1 MGGTTVRKGI
11 VALMLIAVTGLLAG
25 CLGSSGGDT
34 DEQGGKITLTLWHQ
48 EQPPNRVKAFGKV
61 IDKFNASQDKYVVK
75 QQVQN
80 WEDIYQKATS
90 AIQAQKGPDL
100 QFAIPDFTT
109 AMKPTGAVQPVDD
122 IVDELDSEHK
132 FLPSAVQPYTYE
144 NHTWAVPVFGMV
156 QMLWYRKDLFR
167 KAGLDPDAPPK
178 TWDELMADAQK
189 LTGNGT
195 YGIGIP
201 SSKHLYTDQE
211 IYSFMT
217 TNGGKDLFDE
227 NGKVR
232 FDTPENVKTF
242 DFYTQLSKFSPKG
255 SNSWTWAEPQAALNN
270 GTLAM
275 AIEKGQF
282 LGPFTKE
289 SGRPAK
295 DLGVAPIPVAPGGE
309 RGSIYYSNAVM
320 LMTKDPKKKEAA
332 KAFLAFLFEP
342 DNYATW
348 LLAEPGLFLPVTEDG
363 DSPAWRDSKVLKQ
376 YPDAVEEMLEQS
388 NHGALFGFTGDKV
401 SPAIG
406 KISAEN
412 MLSQV
417 VQQAVVRKEDPKA
430 AVQSG
435 QKMMEDAAEKAR

>member
-1 MGGTTVRKGI
+1 MTVRRGI
-11 VALMLIAVTGLLAG
+11 VALMLIAVTGGLAG

-34 DEQGGKITLTLWHQ
+34 EEQGGKITLTLWHQ
-48 EQPPNRVKAFGKV
+48 EQPPNRVKQFGEV

-109 AMKPTGAVQPVDD
+109 AMKPTGAVQPVED
-122 IVDELDSEHK
+122 IVDELDAEHQ
-132 FLPSAVQPYTYE
+132 FLPSAVQPYKYDD
-144 NHTWAVPVFGMV
+144 HTWAVPVFGMV

-189 LTGNGT
+189 LTGDGK

-217 TNGGKDLFDE
+217 TNGGKDLFDDS
-227 NGKVR
+227 GKVR

-242 DFYTQLSKFSPKG
+242 DFYAKLAKFSPKG

-295 DLGVAPIPVAPGGE
+295 DLGVAPIPQAPGGE
-309 RGSIYYSNAVM
+309 RGSIYYSNAAM

-332 KAFLAFLFEP
+332 KAFLKFLFEP

-363 DSPAWRDSKVLKQ
+363 DSSAWRDSKVLKQ
-376 YPDAVEEMLEQS
+376 YPDAVDLMLDQS
-388 NHGALFGFTGDKV
+388 KHGALFGFTGDKV

-430 AVQSG
+430 AVEAG
-435 QKMMEDAAEKAR
+435 QKMMEAAAEKAR

>member
-1 MGGTTVRKGI
+1 MTLRRGI
-11 VALMLIAVTGLLAG
+11 VALALLALAALLPG
-25 CLGSSGGDT
+25 CLGSSGDDT
-34 DEQGGKITLTLWHQ
+34 TEGGKITLTLWHQ
-48 EQPPNRVKAFGKV
+48 EQPPNRVKQFGEV

-80 WEDIYQKATS
+80 WEDIYQKAAS
-90 AIQAQKGPDL
+90 AIQAGKGPDI

-109 AMKPTGAVQPVDD
+109 AIKPTGAVQPVDD
-122 IVDELDSEHK
+122 IVDEIGGDHG
-132 FLPSAVQPYTYE
+132 FLPSAVQPYKYDG
-144 NHTWAVPVFGMV
+144 HTWAVPVFGMV
-156 QMLWYRKDLFR
+156 QMLWYRKDLFE
-167 KAGLDPDAPPK
+167 KAGLDPNAPPK
-178 TWDELMADAQK
+178 TWDELLADAQK
-189 LTGNGT
+189 LTGDGK
-195 YGIGIP
+195 YGIGVP

-217 TNGGKDLFDE
+217 TNGGKDLFDGS
-227 NGKVR
+227 GKVT
-232 FDTPENVKTF
+232 FDTPQNVKTF
-242 DFYTQLSKFSPKG
+242 DFYSKLSKFSPKG
-255 SNSWTWAEPQAALNN
+255 SNSWTWAEPQAAFNN

-282 LGPFTKE
+282 LGPFTEE

-309 RGSIYYSNAVM
+309 RGSIYYSNAAM

-332 KAFLAFLFEP
+332 KAFFKFLFEP

-348 LLAEPGLFLPVTEDG
+348 LLAEPGLFLPVTKDG
-363 DSPAWRDSKVLKQ
+363 DSSAWRDSKVLKQ
-376 YPDAVEEMLEQS
+376 YPEAVKAMLEQS
-388 NHGALFGFTGDKV
+388 EHGALFGFTGDDV

-417 VQQAVVRKEDPKA
+417 VQRVVVRHESAQSAVA
-430 AVQSG
+430 AG
-435 QKMMEDAAEKAR
+435 QKMMDSAKQQGG